1 MYFRTTIVLAAALAW
16 ALFADTADVNH
27 YRTPVLPGSPALGAV
42 PDPGPMPEIFVSV
55 VQQTSG
61 KQAPLQPQSRLEIV
75 RYVSGEFAK
84 VLKPIPAGKKGF
96 KVEVGKKLDDKE
108 LQTALRSHGLAANP
122 GDTVQVTGIE
132 FRNKEIVVEINGGG
146 RSSFNIRDHLQV
158 GVGQTMQTPLE
169 TAGAHKNNGG
179 TLVLDF
185 GKSVPDMSADDL
197 MTDLQVFLDF
207 TKEHSGA
214 VNWLDTL
221 PPQFKEAIQDHQA
234 LEGMNHEMV
243 LAALGRPGH
252 KVRERDP
259 DGSETEDWIY
269 GTPPARTTFV
279 TFIGDKVVR
288 VKEFD

>member
-1 MYFRTTIVLAAALAW
+1 MYYRTTIVLAAALA
-16 ALFADTADVNH
+16 LLADTADVNR
-27 YRTPVLPGSPALGAV
+27 YRTPVLAGSPTLG
-42 PDPGPMPEIFVSV
+42 PLSDPGPMPEIYVSV

-61 KQAPLQPQSRLEIV
+61 KQAPLQPQSRLEII

-84 VLKPIPAGKKGF
+84 VMKPIPAGKKGF
-96 KVEVGKKLDDKE
+96 KVEVGKKLDENE
-108 LQTALRSHGLAANP
+108 LKTALRSHGPAANP
-122 GDTVQVTGIE
+122 GDTVQVTSIE

-158 GVGQTMQTPLE
+158 GVGQTMQAPLE
-169 TAGAHKNNGG
+169 TSGAHKNNGG

-185 GKSVPDMSADDL
+185 GRSVPDMSADDL

-234 LEGMNHEMV
+234 LEGMNHDMV

-269 GTPPARTTFV
+269 GSPPARTTFV

>member
-1 MYFRTTIVLAAALAW
+1 L
-16 ALFADTADVNH
+16 
-27 YRTPVLPGSPALGAV
+27 
-42 PDPGPMPEIFVSV
+42 PEIFVSV
-55 VQQTSG
+55 VQQPSG

-96 KVEVGKKLDDKE
+96 KVEVGKKLDDHE
-108 LQTALRSHGLAANP
+108 LQSAVRSHGLAANP
-122 GDTVQVTGIE
+122 GDTVQVTSIE
-132 FRNKEIVVEINGGG
+132 FRNREIVVEINGGG
-146 RSSFNIRDHLQV
+146 KSNFNIRDHLQV
-158 GVGQTMQTPLE
+158 GVGQTMQSPLPTSGE
-169 TAGAHKNNGG
+169 HKNNGG

-185 GKSVPDMSADDL
+185 GRSVPDMSADDL

-214 VNWLDTL
+214 INWLDTL

>member
-1 MYFRTTIVLAAALAW
+1 MYYRTTIVLAAALA
-16 ALFADTADVNH
+16 LSLLADTADVNR
-27 YRTPVLPGSPALGAV
+27 YRTPVLAGSPGLGPVA
-42 PDPGPMPEIFVSV
+42 DPGPMPEIFVSV
-55 VQQTSG
+55 VQQPSG

-84 VLKPIPAGKKGF
+84 VVKPIPAGKKGF
-96 KVEVGKKLDDKE
+96 KVEVGKKLDESE
-108 LQTALRSHGLAANP
+108 LKSALRSHGQAANP

-146 RSSFNIRDHLQV
+146 RSSFNLRDHIQV
-158 GVGQTMQTPLE
+158 GVGQQMQTPLE
-169 TAGAHKNNGG
+169 QPGSHKNNGG

-234 LEGMNHEMV
+234 LEGMNHDMV

-279 TFIGDKVVR
+279 TFVGDKVVR

>member
-1 MYFRTTIVLAAALAW
+1 MYFRTTIVLAAALA
-16 ALFADTADVNH
+16 LVADTSDVNR
-27 YRTPVLPGSPALGAV
+27 YRTPVLAGSPTLGSL
-42 PDPGPMPEIFVSV
+42 PDPGPMPEIYVSV

-61 KQAPLQPQSRLEIV
+61 KQTPLQPQSRLEIV

-96 KVEVGKKLDDKE
+96 KVEVGKKLDENE
-108 LQTALRSHGLAANP
+108 LRNALHSHGPAANP
-122 GDTVQVTGIE
+122 GDTVQVTAIE

-169 TAGAHKNNGG
+169 TSGSHKNNGG

-234 LEGMNHEMV
+234 LEGMNHDMV

>member
-1 MYFRTTIVLAAALAW
+1 
-16 ALFADTADVNH
+16 
-27 YRTPVLPGSPALGAV
+27 
-42 PDPGPMPEIFVSV
+42 
-55 VQQTSG
+55 VQQTTG
-61 KQAPLQPQSRLEIV
+61 KQTPLQPQSRLEIV

-96 KVEVGKKLDDKE
+96 KVEIGKKLDENE
-108 LQTALRSHGLAANP
+108 LRNALHSHGPAANP
-122 GDTVQVTGIE
+122 GDTVQVTAIE

-169 TAGAHKNNGG
+169 TSGSHKNNGG

-234 LEGMNHEMV
+234 LEGMNHDMV

>member
-1 MYFRTTIVLAAALAW
+1 MDFRTTIVLAPAPGLLA
-16 ALFADTADVNH
+16 DISDVNH
-27 YRTPVLPGSPALGAV
+27 YRTPVRAGSPPPGSL
-42 PDPGPMPEIFVSV
+42 PDPGPMPEIYVSV

-96 KVEVGKKLDDKE
+96 KVEVGKKLDENE
-108 LQTALRSHGLAANP
+108 LKTALRSHGQAANP
-122 GDTVQVTGIE
+122 GDTVQVTAIE

-169 TAGAHKNNGG
+169 TSGSHKNNGG

-185 GKSVPDMSADDL
+185 GRSVPDMSADDL

-207 TKEHSGA
+207 TKEHSGG
-214 VNWLDTL
+214 VQWLDTL

-234 LEGMNHEMV
+234 LEGMNHDMV